1 MNLKHNILAYQGK
14 ANYKVTILEL
24 SLKFIM
30 RSLLYEFRAIF
41 KIGMKVTFS
50 NSSSF
55 KLYFGHGATY
65 YLLPRDVAFTNPIE
79 F

>member
-1 MNLKHNILAYQGK
+1 
-14 ANYKVTILEL
+14 
-24 SLKFIM
+24 M

-41 KIGMKVTFS
+41 KIGRKVTFS